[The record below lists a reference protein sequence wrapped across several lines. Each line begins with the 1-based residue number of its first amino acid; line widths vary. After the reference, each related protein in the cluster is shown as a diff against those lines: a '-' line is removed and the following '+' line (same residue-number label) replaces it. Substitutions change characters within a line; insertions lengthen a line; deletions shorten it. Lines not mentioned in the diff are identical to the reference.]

1 MSERRSH
8 AGGVSDIV
16 DELSLMVALFPDDT
30 GLPMVVWASPSYGV
44 GHDVRLTVMMA
55 HGDRMDPNNLA
66 VVALR
71 PAPRVEHGH
80 LSSADLRA
88 VTAWWQLNQ
97 TAVLDYWRQAP
108 SLPTGQFMRRLA
120 KLSPPI
126 PP

>member
-1 MSERRSH
+1 MIN
-8 AGGVSDIV
+8 DII
-16 DELSLMVALFPDDT
+16 DELFLMVALTPDET
-30 GLPMVVWASPSYGV
+30 GLPMVIWADPSYGIS
-44 GHDVRLTVMMA
+44 HDIRLKVRMA
-55 HGDRMDPNNLA
+55 HGVRMDLHNLA

-71 PAPRVEHGH
+71 PAPRVEHGY